1 MYSIVYY
8 VVQYGVT
15 LVHQI
20 CAQHHTKQK
29 KTVKRGR
36 VNISAPNYY
45 LVYYVGVTL
54 VHQIRIKRG
63 QFEATNKGA
72 EEQAGKKTV
81 AVMISPKQKIL
92 VKCRPKH
99 SIENKCVHYENNH

>member
-1 MYSIVYY
+1 M
-8 VVQYGVT
+8 Q
-15 LVHQI
+15 
-20 CAQHHTKQK
+20 
-29 KTVKRGR
+29 RRR
-36 VNISAPNYY
+36 VDISAPDYY

-81 AVMISPKQKIL
+81 AVMISPKEKIL

-99 SIENKCVHYENNH
+99 SIEKPTNMCIMKTIIKTKQNLKIKSYRK

>member
-1 MYSIVYY
+1 MEIWCNICAPDLCTTPHEAKKHCR
-8 VVQYGVT
+8 GEGLI
-15 LVHQI
+15 LVHQ
-20 CAQHHTKQK
+20 
-29 KTVKRGR
+29 
-36 VNISAPNYY
+36 NII
-45 LVYYVGVTL
+45 YYVSVTL

-99 SIENKCVHYENNH
+99 SIENKCVHYENNHQKRR